1 MRRDF
6 RVLLVLALVLL
17 IGGTVIAASGDIWA
31 LRNSAGSEVL
41 RVLSTGV
48 LVPGSDNTYDL
59 GSSALSW
66 KDAHIQGAATLGSAS
81 VTGAATVGTTLGVT
95 GASTFTGSTT
105 HNGDVTLGNAAT
117 DAVTMAGRVYATDK
131 LDVTGATALASTLA
145 VTGASTFTG
154 STTHNGDVNLGNAG
168 TDAITMAGAVYANDN
183 VTLGNDLADA
193 IDINGTADIASV
205 RFSGYINGTI
215 KDTPSDYTVI
225 AGTDHFVAVSNTDS
239 ARTVYLPTAA
249 SVGTGG
255 IIVVK
260 DTSGAAN
267 SNNITVEGSGDETID
282 GAANKAIDTAY
293 GSLRLITNG
302 TAWFTF

>member
-1 MRRDF
+1 
-6 RVLLVLALVLL
+6 
-17 IGGTVIAASGDIWA
+17 
-31 LRNSAGSEVL
+31 
-41 RVLSTGV
+41 
-48 LVPGSDNTYDL
+48 
-59 GSSALSW
+59 
-66 KDAHIQGAATLGSAS
+66 
-81 VTGAATVGTTLGVT
+81 
-95 GASTFTGSTT
+95 
-105 HNGDVTLGNAAT
+105 
-117 DAVTMAGRVYATDK
+117 
-131 LDVTGATALASTLA
+131 
-145 VTGASTFTG
+145 
-154 STTHNGDVNLGNAG
+154 
-168 TDAITMAGAVYANDN
+168 
-183 VTLGNDLADA
+183 
-193 IDINGTADIASV
+193 V

-282 GAANKAIDTAY
+282 GGANKAIATAY